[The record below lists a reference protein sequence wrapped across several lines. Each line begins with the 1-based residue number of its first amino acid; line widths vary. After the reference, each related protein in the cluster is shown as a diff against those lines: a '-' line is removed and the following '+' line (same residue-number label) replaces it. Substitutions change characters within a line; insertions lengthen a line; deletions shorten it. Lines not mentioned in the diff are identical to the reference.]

1 MIPANI
7 DDYRTHT
14 RRRLARFLI
23 EYTGSGVLEEQTQ
36 RNNTADL
43 QTITVRQRVLR
54 NAANIALTTELL
66 GEKLATPLILSPVGI
81 AGLNARR
88 GEVLVAQAAE

>member
-7 DDYRTHT
+7 DDYRTQT

-23 EYTGSGVLEEQTQ
+23 EYTGSGALEEQTL